1 MNNPESSTNTSL
13 LMPVVFFLVLL
24 SVPLILAYV
33 HTTTTAKD
41 QTVYPLIMKIPI
53 DSSVI
58 TVPSEAKQYEGFE
71 VKLNLDTQQLAK
83 FINQIVSI
91 VSEGTSIQG
100 VTGLVTPNMKA
111 EISGKY
117 YRIENSGPQ
126 EQLYVFSDFTE
137 WKWYVVPESS
147 GVQTIQFKLHL
158 TTTENNQQKVKV
170 VNLAEANI
178 QVERNLSMWLAY
190 NWWLIALLTL
200 LVFAGWKVF
209 RRYKLKI
216 KDVATKYAA
225 KCRIPTS

>member
-13 LMPVVFFLVLL
+13 LMPVAFLLVLL
-24 SVPLILAYV
+24 SVPLIHAYM
-33 HTTTTAKD
+33 HSIKAKH
-41 QTVYPLIMKIPI
+41 QAVYPLVMKIPI

-58 TVPSEAKQYEGFE
+58 TAPSEAKQYEGFE

-83 FINQIVSI
+83 FINQIVSV

-100 VTGLVTPNMKA
+100 VTGLVSPNMKA
-111 EISGKY
+111 EISGKH

-137 WKWYVVPESS
+137 WKWQVVPESS

-190 NWWLIALLTL
+190 NWWLISLLTL

-209 RRYKLKI
+209 RR
-216 KDVATKYAA
+216 
-225 KCRIPTS
+225 

>member
-33 HTTTTAKD
+33 HSTITKD

-58 TVPSEAKQYEGFE
+58 TSPSEAKQYEGFE

-91 VSEGTSIQG
+91 ASEGTSIQG
-100 VTGLVTPNMKA
+100 VTGLVSPNMKA
-111 EISGKY
+111 EISGKH

-137 WKWYVVPESS
+137 WKWHVVPESS

-190 NWWLIALLTL
+190 NWWLIALLSL
-200 LVFAGWKVF
+200 LAFAGWKVF
-209 RRYKLKI
+209 RRYRL
-216 KDVATKYAA
+216 
-225 KCRIPTS
+225 

>member
-1 MNNPESSTNTSL
+1 MNSPESSTNTSL
-13 LMPVVFFLVLL
+13 LMPVAFLLVLL
-24 SVPLILAYV
+24 AVPLIHAYV
-33 HTTTTAKD
+33 HSIKAKH
-41 QTVYPLIMKIPI
+41 QTVYPLVMKIPI

-58 TVPSEAKQYEGFE
+58 TAPSEAKQYEGFE

-83 FINQIVSI
+83 FINGIVSV

-100 VTGLVTPNMKA
+100 VTGLVSPNMKA
-111 EISGKY
+111 EISGKH

-137 WKWYVVPESS
+137 WKWHVVPESS

-209 RRYKLKI
+209 RRYK
-216 KDVATKYAA
+216 
-225 KCRIPTS
+225 